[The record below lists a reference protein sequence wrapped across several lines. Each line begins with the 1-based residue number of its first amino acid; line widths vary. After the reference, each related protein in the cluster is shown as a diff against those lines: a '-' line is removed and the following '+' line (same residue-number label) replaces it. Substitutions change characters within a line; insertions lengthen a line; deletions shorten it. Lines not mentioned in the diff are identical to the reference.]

1 MVKPHAPEGME
12 RYRQRFLE
20 ELGKEREVVL
30 YHDIDP
36 DGIVSGALLEE
47 LLEGMGIKVRSKGV
61 RRYDINFE
69 PGRTYLLADIR
80 IDRPIADAAKEERV
94 KLFYIDHHEPDEIP
108 RSTIHFNPWLMKD
121 VEFPVKPYSYNTAL
135 LVWILS
141 NLPEEHDWKVAAAH
155 FTDHAEDEHTRSWM
169 EEMGKRYGRETIE
182 RVGNFISLA
191 LSYPEEVPYDEMR
204 EVVRRAQKPED
215 IIENEKLRKL
225 WNKYEKELNLWLEKV
240 RELAK
245 KNRIVYTV
253 MEGAENKRLRG
264 AVSTI
269 LSDEFPDNVFIL
281 GQKEGNYIEYSL
293 RFRKNED
300 YNIHLGEIAK
310 EAGDRFQGRG
320 GGHPP
325 AAGLRI
331 PVEREKEFR
340 EWISK
345 RLRSSLERP

>member
-1 MVKPHAPEGME
+1 
-12 RYRQRFLE
+12 
-20 ELGKEREVVL
+20 
-30 YHDIDP
+30 
-36 DGIVSGALLEE
+36 
-47 LLEGMGIKVRSKGV
+47 
-61 RRYDINFE
+61 
-69 PGRTYLLADIR
+69 
-80 IDRPIADAAKEERV
+80 
-94 KLFYIDHHEPDEIP
+94 
-108 RSTIHFNPWLMKD
+108 
-121 VEFPVKPYSYNTAL
+121 
-135 LVWILS
+135 
-141 NLPEEHDWKVAAAH
+141 
-155 FTDHAEDEHTRSWM
+155 M

-191 LSYPEEVPYDEMR
+191 LSYPEEVSYDEMR
-204 EVVRRAQKPED
+204 EIVRRAQKPED
-215 IIENEKLRKL
+215 IIENEKLRNL
-225 WNKYEKELNLWLEKV
+225 WNKYEEELNMWLEKV

-253 MEGAENKRLRG
+253 MEGTENKRLRG

-300 YNIHLGEIAK
+300 YDVHLGEITK
-310 EAGDRFQGRG
+310 EAGKLFGGRG

-331 PVEREKEFR
+331 PVEKEKEFR
-340 EWISK
+340 EWINK